1 MNSESTNSINRRY
14 SVKDT
19 LTKYFPGDTITEM
32 RASDADGVKENRE
45 DILPL
50 ALACADDMAI
60 GHFLSEYFLVD
71 TVLYDDYI
79 AYFVKSRYGDEV
91 FLSFMHFEDDLE
103 FPLDPKYA
111 YELINAWEQKG
122 YKAQIMRNCVGIDNY
137 PNSSRFRMVSH
148 LSEDLGTDYLIPTL
162 VNDKYI
168 FVRASEPFWKHADA
182 LLFSAISSGLTS
194 EYESIFAED
203 AVIARCHNRSAYDRA
218 NGKYEKTE
226 PFVNGITAIKDYFDG
241 KDNVFMAYVKKRKS
255 IAYSSMLMSG
265 NNKYIMFVGARNL
278 LTQLVEE
285 PLAGDEEFI
294 PMPQEQMPSGEI
306 MPDLVGVRALDIPTM
321 HSYAIQLS
329 FADCCVKNYYLANIT
344 EAELPELVT
353 VDGYEFNLDVLNSVT
368 LICDHHR
375 EGVEFS
381 NGYYIP
387 AHILYYHGATQLVT
401 EKIPGTAFE
410 NETLKIEGVYRVPLH
425 IRRRVFCDTYQP
437 RPGEYY
443 GTGYTLLDENGNRT
457 TDYSAFRIDSRG
469 MGSRELLCTRSE
481 SSSLVGYMRRD
492 GSWLVP
498 PIFDDGNDFEY
509 GHCVEVK
516 KGDKKY
522 LFNELGE
529 IIEFPYDIDFRNFS
543 GDLCEFSTGKYEG
556 TYTYP
561 DEEYFDE
568 LSAGNWGFVD
578 KYGKIVIEPQ
588 YVFTTGFRHYEN
600 RAFVAK
606 DVGGKTLWGLI
617 DEKGNEVIPCIYPN
631 LGTHSGTAVNFQ
643 RTEHGDYGIMDF
655 DGNIIMEPRYDSIYE
670 YDEKHGL
677 IAFFL
682 DWSEG
687 HHVGIARVSDG
698 EIIIPAKYGYIGFE
712 DNYIECEKE
721 YWTDTETMC
730 DYYDYEGNLLPH
742 DSCKH
747 SWKCEGGYGSWN
759 SQHKCGAVDEN
770 NNIIVPFIFED
781 SSHIGYYQSGYV
793 VTGTKRKF
801 GLSTREGKVMLAEK
815 YRDITIKDDFIIA
828 SYRNDANWDIID
840 ELYLLDGTPVFTDT
854 YRRVSIDGDK
864 LTRETP
870 LGLEHYRIVRN

>member
-14 SVKDT
+14 SVKDL

-50 ALACADDMAI
+50 AWAYADDMAI

-79 AYFVKSRYGDEV
+79 AYFIKSRYGDEV
-91 FLSFMHFEDDLE
+91 LLSFMHFEDDVD

-111 YELINAWEQKG
+111 YELVKAWEQKG
-122 YKAQIMRNCVGIDNY
+122 YKAHIMRNCVGIDNY
-137 PNSSRFRMVSH
+137 PNSSRFRFVHHSC
-148 LSEDLGTDYLIPTL
+148 EDRGTDYLIPTL

-203 AVIARCHNRSAYDRA
+203 AVIAHCPNRSAYDRA
-218 NGKYEKTE
+218 NGKYENTE

-241 KDNVFMAYVKKRKS
+241 KSNVFMAYVKKRKS
-255 IAYSSMLMSG
+255 IAYTANIVSG
-265 NNKYIMFVGARNL
+265 NNKYVLFVGPRNL

-285 PLAGDEEFI
+285 PIRGDEEFI
-294 PMPQEQMPSGEI
+294 PMPRGQMPSAEI
-306 MPDLVGVRALDIPTM
+306 MPDLVGVCALDIPTM
-321 HSYAIQLS
+321 HSYAIRLS
-329 FADCCVKNYYLANIT
+329 FADGCIKNYYLANIT
-344 EAELPELVT
+344 EAELPNSVT
-353 VDGYEFNLDVLNSVT
+353 VDGYEFNQHVLNSVK
-368 LICDHHR
+368 LVCDHCR

-387 AHILYYHGATQLVT
+387 AHILYYRGATQLVT
-401 EKIPGTAFE
+401 EKITGAAFE
-410 NETLKIEGVYRVPLH
+410 NDKIRVEGVYRVPLH

-457 TDYSAFRIDSRG
+457 TDYSAHHIDSRG
-469 MGSRELLCTRSE
+469 TGSREILCTTSE
-481 SSSLVGYMRRD
+481 SSNLVGYMHRD

-509 GHCVEVK
+509 GHCVEVR

-529 IIEFPYDIDFRNFS
+529 IIEFPYDIDLRNFS
-543 GDLCEFSTGKYEG
+543 GDLCEFSAGKYEG

-561 DEEYFDE
+561 EEEYFDE
-568 LSAGNWGFVD
+568 LYAGNWGFID
-578 KYGKIVIEPQ
+578 KYGKIVIEPK
-588 YVFTTGFRHYEN
+588 YVFTSGYRHIEN

-606 DVGGKTLWGLI
+606 SIDGETLWGLI
-617 DEKGNEVIPCIYPN
+617 DEKGNEIIPCIYPN

-643 RTEHGDYGIMDF
+643 REKHGNYGIMDF
-655 DGNIIMEPRYDSIYE
+655 DGNVIMEPRYEAIYE
-670 YDEKHGL
+670 YDAKHGI
-677 IAFFL
+677 IAFFENGL
-682 DWSEG
+682 
-687 HHVGIARVSDG
+687 VGIARISDG
-698 EIIIPAKYGYIGFE
+698 EVIIPNKYGYIGFE
-712 DNYIECEKE
+712 DGYIECEKE
-721 YWTDTETMC
+721 YWDDTDSMC
-730 DYYDYEGNLLPH
+730 DYYDYAGNLLP
-742 DSCKH
+742 SESYKH
-747 SWKCEGGYGSWN
+747 SWKCDGGYGSWRK
-759 SQHKCGAVDEN
+759 QKCGAVDEN
-770 NNIIVPFIFED
+770 NNVIVPFIFED
-781 SSHIGYYQSGYV
+781 SSHINYYQRCYI
-793 VTGTKRKF
+793 VTGTKGKF
-801 GLSTREGKVMLAEK
+801 GLTTRDGKIMLPER
-815 YRDITIKDDFIIA
+815 YREIIIKDDFIIA
-828 SYRNDANWDIID
+828 SYKNDTNWSIIS

-854 YRRVSIDGDK
+854 FRKLYIDGNS

-870 LGLEHYRIVRN
+870 NGLEYYRIIKK

>member
-1 MNSESTNSINRRY
+1 MNSKTTASNNRRY

-32 RASDADGVKENRE
+32 RASDAGGIKENRE

-50 ALACADDMAI
+50 ALAYADDMAI

-79 AYFVKSRYGDEV
+79 AYFIKSRYGDEV
-91 FLSFMHFEDDLE
+91 LLSFMHFEDDLE

-111 YELINAWEQKG
+111 YELIKAWEKKG
-122 YKAQIMRNCVGIDNY
+122 YKAQIMRNCVGINNY
-137 PNSSRFRMVSH
+137 PNSSRFRLVQHSC
-148 LSEDLGTDYLIPTL
+148 EDCGTDYLIPTL

-168 FVRASEPFWKHADA
+168 FVRELEPFWKHADA
-182 LLFSAISSGLTS
+182 LFFSAITSGLTS
-194 EYESIFAED
+194 EYESILAEN
-203 AVIARCHNRSAYDRA
+203 AVIARCPNRSAYDRA
-218 NGKYEKTE
+218 NDKYENIE
-226 PFVNGITAIKDYFDG
+226 PFANGIADIKDYFDG
-241 KDNVFMAYVKKRKS
+241 KSNVFMAYVKKRNS
-255 IAYSSMLMSG
+255 IAYTVNIVSG
-265 NNKYIMFVGARNL
+265 NNKYVLFVGAGNL

-285 PLAGDEEFI
+285 PIRGDEEFI
-294 PMPQEQMPSGEI
+294 PMPVEHMPSAEV
-306 MPDLVGVRALDIPTM
+306 MPNLVGVRALDIPTM

-329 FADCCVKNYYLANIT
+329 FADGCVKNYYLADTT
-344 EAELPELVT
+344 EVELPESVA
-353 VDGYEFNLDVLNSVT
+353 VDGYEFNRNILNSVK
-368 LICDHHR
+368 LICDRHR
-375 EGVEFS
+375 NGVVFS

-387 AHILYYHGATQLVT
+387 VHILYYRGTTQLVP
-401 EKIPGTAFE
+401 EKITGTAFE

-425 IRRRVFCDTYQP
+425 IRRRAFHMTYQP
-437 RPGEYY
+437 RPGEFY

-457 TDYSAFRIDSRG
+457 TDYSAFYIDSRDI
-469 MGSRELLCTRSE
+469 GSRELLCTRSE
-481 SSSLVGYMRRD
+481 SSSLVGYIRRD

-498 PIFDDGNDFEY
+498 PIFDDGDDFEY
-509 GHCVEVK
+509 GHLVEVK

-529 IIEFPYDIDFRNFS
+529 TIEFPYDIRLCNFS
-543 GDLCEFSTGKYEG
+543 GDLCEFSTGSYEG
-556 TYTYP
+556 PYTYP

-568 LSAGNWGFVD
+568 LSAGHWGFID

-588 YVFTTGFRHYEN
+588 YVFTTGFGYYKN

-655 DGNIIMEPRYDSIYE
+655 DGNIIMEPRYHSIYE

-677 IAFFL
+677 IAFFS
-682 DWSEG
+682 DSSEG

-721 YWTDTETMC
+721 CWSDTESMC
-730 DYYDYEGNLLPH
+730 DYYDYDGNLLPY
-742 DSCKH
+742 DSCKFR
-747 SWKCEGGYGSWN
+747 WKCDGGYGSWN
-759 SQHKCGAVDEN
+759 SERKCGAVDDN
-770 NNIIVPFIFED
+770 NNVIVPFIFED
-781 SSHIGYYQSGYV
+781 SSHINYYQRGYV
-793 VTGTKRKF
+793 VTGTKGKF
-801 GLSTREGKVMLAEK
+801 GLTTRDGKVILPER
-815 YRDITIKDDFIIA
+815 YREIIIKDDFIIA
-828 SYRNDANWDIID
+828 SYKNDTNWSIIS
-840 ELYLLDGTPVFTDT
+840 ELYLLDGTPVFMDT
-854 YRRVSIDGDK
+854 FRKLYINGNS

-870 LGLEHYRIVRN
+870 DGLEYYRIVKK